1 MADDDDY
8 QDIENDDYADDDQL
22 EDVDME
28 NNDEDEQHDR
38 IDLIDVRFFYRSI
51 GTRLHCSYAETDP
64 LEIARKELKHRRIP
78 IIIRR
83 YLPDGSFEDWSVD
96 QLHVTDW

>member
-8 QDIENDDYADDDQL
+8 QDMDNDDFVDDDV
-22 EDVDME
+22 EDVDLE
-28 NNDEDEQHDR
+28 QGEDEQDDHR
-38 IDLIDVRFFYRSI
+38 IDIIS
-51 GTRLHCSYAETDP
+51 
-64 LEIARKELKHRRIP
+64 IARKELKHRRIP
-78 IIIRR
+78 IIVRR